1 MFCPQCKTQDTKV
14 IDSRETEN
22 WTVIRRR
29 RKCEKCEFRFTTFE
43 KSVLNDIIVIKK
55 DETREEYNREK
66 LKKAI
71 LLAFAKRKV
80 SNEEIEDIISK
91 LEQKRIQ
98 WKGEVSSEQI
108 WLDVLIFLKEKD
120 PVAYVR
126 FASVYM
132 DFDNLEDFKQL
143 LI

>member
-22 WTVIRRR
+22 GTVIRRR
-29 RKCEKCEFRFTTFE
+29 RKCDDCEFRFTTFE
-43 KSVLNDIIVIKK
+43 KSILNDIIVIKR
-55 DETREEYNREK
+55 DETREEYNRAK

-80 SNEEIEDIISK
+80 SNDEIEEIISK
-91 LEQKRIQ
+91 LEQNRIQ
-98 WKGEVSSEQI
+98 WKWEISSEQI
-108 WLDVLIFLKEKD
+108 WLDILIMLKEKD

-132 DFDNLEDFKQL
+132 AFDNIEDFKQI